1 MTTPILNGQVLG
13 VAANATRAVLDRLLA
28 QHSTTANQWIALRAT
43 TVAGGDLPTGE
54 LVDRLIDGLKI
65 GSSEAL
71 GAVAELVAAGLLASL
86 PGEPSR
92 IALTDAGRGCYQQ
105 IAEPLAEITG
115 RMYADL
121 PPDDLATAGRVL
133 TLLAA
138 RANAELAA
146 G

>member
-71 GAVAELVAAGLLASL
+71 GAVAE
-86 PGEPSR
+86 
-92 IALTDAGRGCYQQ
+92 
-105 IAEPLAEITG
+105 PLAEITG

>member
-28 QHSTTANQWIALRAT
+28 EHGTTANKWIALRAT
-43 TVAGGDLPTGE
+43 AVAGGELPTAE
-54 LVDRLIDGLKI
+54 LVDRLVDGLKI

-71 GAVAELVAAGLLASL
+71 GAVSDLVAAGLLASL

-92 IALTDAGRGCYQQ
+92 IALTDAGRGRYEQ
-105 IAEPLAEITG
+105 ISEQLAEITG
-115 RMYADL
+115 RIYADL
-121 PPDDLATAGRVL
+121 PPEDLAAAGRVL
-133 TLLAA
+133 TIVAA

-146 G
+146 